1 MQRRRK
7 RRGRSDERIQI
18 DLFGGSQHASDIQVQ
33 DALFPNVH
41 EAEVKRV
48 GQVQPQFDQRDRRLQ
63 QRGAAQNN
71 FQVRS
76 CRYLDHR
83 NELVSPLENLLDRR
97 LVNVY
102 NDILDMDIDVSDP
115 STNVFH
121 NDSPQMLE
129 PLKKMS
135 VTRILQV
142 HI

>member
-1 MQRRRK
+1 M
-7 RRGRSDERIQI
+7 
-18 DLFGGSQHASDIQVQ
+18 
-33 DALFPNVH
+33 
-41 EAEVKRV
+41 
-48 GQVQPQFDQRDRRLQ
+48 
-63 QRGAAQNN
+63 
-71 FQVRS
+71 RS
-76 CRYLDHR
+76 CCYLGHR
-83 NELVSPLENLLDRR
+83 NELVIPLGNLPDRR

-142 HI
+142 YHE